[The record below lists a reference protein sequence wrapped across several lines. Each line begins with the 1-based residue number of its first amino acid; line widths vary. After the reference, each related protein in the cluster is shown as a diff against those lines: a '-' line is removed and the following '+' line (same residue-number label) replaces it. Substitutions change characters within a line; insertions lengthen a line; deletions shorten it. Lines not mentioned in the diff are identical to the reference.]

1 MVGGGPE
8 DGADAV
14 PADITEGAEG
24 VEVGAHA
31 DVVCEEVRAAGEGEG
46 AVDLMERIL
55 SERSFKGD
63 TLTTR
68 YPKET
73 SRGNNGH

>member
-14 PADITEGAEG
+14 PADVAEGAEG
-24 VEVGAHA
+24 IEVGAHA
-31 DVVCEEVRAAGEGEG
+31 DVVCEKVWAAGEGEG

-55 SERSFKGD
+55 SERGH
-63 TLTTR
+63 
-68 YPKET
+68 
-73 SRGNNGH
+73 SRVIDYKKQLRCMCLDFDKR